1 MKIRLRHFRDA
12 KIYTKWK
19 WFKSEDQMTN
29 RDERNITQ
37 NSNINLC
44 QLNDKE
50 IDVHVPFIKFSEK
63 QKRR

>member
-1 MKIRLRHFRDA
+1 MKIGLRHFRDA

-19 WFKSEDQMTN
+19 WLKSEDQMTN
-29 RDERNITQ
+29 LGERNFTQ
-37 NSNINLC
+37 NISLNLC

-50 IDVHVPFIKFSEK
+50 MDVHIPFFIFSEK